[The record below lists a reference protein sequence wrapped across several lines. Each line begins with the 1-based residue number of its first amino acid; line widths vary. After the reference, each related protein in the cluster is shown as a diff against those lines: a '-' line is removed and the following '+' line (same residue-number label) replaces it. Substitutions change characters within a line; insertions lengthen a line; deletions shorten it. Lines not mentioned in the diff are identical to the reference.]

1 MNLLTLVIFAS
12 LTVSLATALAYPALK
27 SAVSGALGILLLL
40 AVAAPFLSTV
50 RSLAEGELQLPD
62 FSVEGDGE
70 FENITTAAF
79 EKGVADALVDRFGE
93 GLLGVQIRARKF
105 DPTKMQAEG
114 LTVILPPGAAGVD
127 YRAVKAYLVENFTR
141 GGGCEV
147 YYG

>member
-1 MNLLTLVIFAS
+1 MNLLTLVVFAA

-27 SAVSGALGILLLL
+27 GAVSGALGMLLLL
-40 AVAAPFLSTV
+40 TVAAPFLSTV
-50 RSLAEGELQLPD
+50 RALSDGELDLPD

-93 GLLGVQIRARKF
+93 GLTGVRVRARQF
-105 DPTKMQAEG
+105 DPTSMRAEG
-114 LTVILPPGAAGVD
+114 LTVVLPPGAAAVD
-127 YRAVKAYLVENFTR
+127 YRAVKDYLTENFTR

>member
-1 MNLLTLVIFAS
+1 MNLLTLVVFAS

-27 SAVSGALGILLLL
+27 GAVSGALGILLLL
-40 AVAAPFLSTV
+40 TVAAPFLSTV
-50 RSLAEGELQLPD
+50 RALADGELDLPN
-62 FSVEGDGE
+62 FSVDGDGE

-79 EKGVADALVDRFGE
+79 EMGVADALVDRFGR
-93 GLLGVQIRARKF
+93 GLTGVRVRAREF
-105 DPTKMQAEG
+105 DPEDMRADG
-114 LTVILPPGAAGVD
+114 LTVVLPPGAATVD

>member
-1 MNLLTLVIFAS
+1 MNLLTLVVFAA

-27 SAVSGALGILLLL
+27 GAVSGALGILLLL
-40 AVAAPFLSTV
+40 TVAAPFLSTV
-50 RSLAEGELQLPD
+50 RALADGELDLPD

-79 EKGVADALVDRFGE
+79 EEGVADALVDRFGE
-93 GLLGVQIRARKF
+93 GLTGVRVRARGF
-105 DPTKMQAEG
+105 DPTSMRAEG
-114 LTVILPPGAAGVD
+114 LTVVLPPGAAAVD
-127 YRAVKAYLVENFTR
+127 YRAVKDYLAENFTR